1 MLKNWVLICMDNGW
15 FCKFKSSR
23 ILLEENRYIWVLK
36 HFDFGLVKQV
46 LIVLKHFRDLGFD
59 FYIWVGSILEIYGC

>member
-1 MLKNWVLICMDNGW
+1 MDNGW
-15 FCKFKSSR
+15 FCRFKSSR

-46 LIVLKHFRDLGFD
+46 LTILKHFRDLGFD
-59 FYIWVGSILEIYGC
+59 FDIWVDSVLEIHGC